1 MISKKMAEALNSQ
14 IAMEGYASQLYLAM
28 SVWCD
33 HEGLKGCQ
41 RFLRR
46 QADEERMHMIKIV
59 DYLSTVNTPALI
71 PAIKLPPDSFDNIK
85 ELFEQVY
92 SHEQKVTQSIHALVD
107 MSIKE
112 KDFSTQNFLQWYVSE
127 QREEEDL
134 ARSILDT
141 IKLIGNGPQSLYFI
155 DKEVDQI
162 NTTSQ
167 AAENA
172 AEAN

>member
-1 MISKKMAEALNSQ
+1 MVSKKIIDALNNQ
-14 IAMEGYASQLYLAM
+14 ISLEGYASQLYLAM

-33 HEGLKGCQ
+33 QEGLKGCQ

-46 QADEERMHMIKIV
+46 QSDEERMHMLKIV
-59 DYLSTVNTPALI
+59 DYLSTVNVRADIPGVALPSGAFESI
-71 PAIKLPPDSFDNIK
+71 R

-92 SHEQKVTQSIHALVD
+92 AHEQKVTHSIHALVD
-107 MSIKE
+107 LSVEE
-112 KDFSTQNFLQWYVSE
+112 KDYGTQNFLQWYVTE

-141 IKLIGNGPQSLYFI
+141 IKLIGSGAQSLYFI

-162 NTTSQ
+162 NKSAQ
-167 AAENA
+167 AAEVTN
-172 AEAN
+172 EGN